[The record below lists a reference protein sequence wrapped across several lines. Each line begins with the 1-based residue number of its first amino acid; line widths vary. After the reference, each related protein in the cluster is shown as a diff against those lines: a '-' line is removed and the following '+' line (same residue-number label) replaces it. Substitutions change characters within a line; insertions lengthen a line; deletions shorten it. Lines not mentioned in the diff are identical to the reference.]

1 MFPDSEIAKKITCCP
16 TKASSLSVFG
26 LAPYFQGNPVAQL
39 DEVPF
44 KTCCPTKGSSLSVF
58 GLAPYFQGNP
68 VAQLDEVPF
77 KTCCPTKASS
87 LSVFGLAP
95 YFQGNPV
102 AQLDEVPFYSI
113 SFDESYN
120 KITKNEQMDFSVWF
134 CNNEK
139 IIIVNRYFGFKFFG
153 HGTAS
158 DLLDHFKV
166 GTSKFQLKKITQ
178 ISMDGPN
185 VNLKFYRDFLVERQ
199 NFQPDIPI
207 PIDIGFCG
215 LHIIHG
221 AFKTGFDETG
231 WKIDNI
237 LRSLWYLFNDSP
249 ARIADYTDITSSMIF
264 PLKF

>member
-26 LAPYFQGNPVAQL
+26 LAPHFQGNL
-39 DEVPF
+39 
-44 KTCCPTKGSSLSVF
+44 
-58 GLAPYFQGNP
+58 
-68 VAQLDEVPF
+68 
-77 KTCCPTKASS
+77 
-87 LSVFGLAP
+87 
-95 YFQGNPV
+95 V

-120 KITKNEQMDFSVWF
+120 KVTKNEHMDFSIRFW
-134 CNNEK
+134 NNEK
-139 IIIVNRYFGFKFFG
+139 NIIVNRYFGSEFFG

-158 DLLDHFKV
+158 DLLDHFKL
-166 GTSKFQLKKITQ
+166 GTSKLQLKKITQ

-185 VNLKFYRDFLVERQ
+185 VNLKFYRDFLDERQ

-207 PIDIGFCG
+207 PIDIGSCG

-237 LRSLWYLFNDSP
+237 LRSLGYLFNDSP
-249 ARIADYTDITSSMIF
+249 ARRADYTDITSSMIF
-264 PLKF
+264 PLKFCGTRWIEDAAVADRAVICWENIKKYLKKVVDNPKSKIP